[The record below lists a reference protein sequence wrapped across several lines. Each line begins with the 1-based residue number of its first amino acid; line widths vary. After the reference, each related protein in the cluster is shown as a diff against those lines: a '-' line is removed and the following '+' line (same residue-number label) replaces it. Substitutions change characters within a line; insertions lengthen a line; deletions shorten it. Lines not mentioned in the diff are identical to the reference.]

1 MKKIIALS
9 VLCVA
14 FAASSFAQ
22 EHKKPLSPP
31 DSVENGLVKIN
42 YCKPS
47 VRGRKIFGPGKD
59 YLQPFG
65 QIWRVGAN
73 AATTIEAKQDITFGG
88 KLLKKGT
95 YALYSIPNAG
105 EWTFIVNSNPK
116 QWGTEYE
123 KNKDK
128 DLFQITEKPKTL
140 SSSQETFSI
149 ELKGHDAVLR
159 WENTEIRI
167 PIKKA

>member
-9 VLCVA
+9 ALCMV
-14 FAASSFAQ
+14 FATSSFAQ
-22 EHKKPLSPP
+22 DHKKPLSPP

-73 AATTIEAKQDITFGG
+73 AATTIEAKQDIKFGG

-95 YALYSIPNAG
+95 YALYAIPNAD
-105 EWTFIVNSNPK
+105 EWTFIVNGNPK

-140 SSSQETFSI
+140 SSLQETMSI
-149 ELKGHDAVLR
+149 TLKMHDMVIR
-159 WENTEIRI
+159 WENTEIKI
-167 PIKKA
+167 PVKKA